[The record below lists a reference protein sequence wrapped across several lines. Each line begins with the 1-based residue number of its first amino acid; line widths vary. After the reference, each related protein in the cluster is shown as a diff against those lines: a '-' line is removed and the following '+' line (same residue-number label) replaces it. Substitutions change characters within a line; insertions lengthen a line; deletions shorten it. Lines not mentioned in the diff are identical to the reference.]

1 MSKYIILLV
10 LAVALSLTIMQSRST
25 PSPAAVAE
33 SPSATSPATTAP
45 TPPRQPL
52 KAQPEPQGTPQLPT
66 SFKGTQVDGQFR
78 LDEAGNLLIG
88 AELRHL
94 FDYFLAAAGEEP
106 LKNSIERL
114 RRYIVAELPEPAQSQ
129 ASAVLTQ
136 YLNYKRQLLDVE
148 ATYSRITDISALR
161 QRLSAVQAL
170 RARVLEPA
178 VHQAFFAL
186 DEAYDRFSLER
197 LAIQADSALDSEAK
211 GRAIDQLRAGLPGDL
226 QELLVPQLQ
235 SELREQTVALQ
246 AQGANAQQ
254 IRQLRQLRQQLVGSE
269 AATRLEALDRQ
280 REQWQQRVA
289 VYRQERQRIEA
300 TRGLD
305 DVERRS
311 AIERL
316 EAEQFDEG
324 ERLRLVA
331 AFQQQEVAER

>member
-1 MSKYIILLV
+1 MRISDWSSDVCSSNL
-10 LAVALSLTIMQSRST
+10 
-25 PSPAAVAE
+25 PA
-33 SPSATSPATTAP
+33 PASP
-45 TPPRQPL
+45 TPPRKPL
-52 KAQPEPQGTPQLPT
+52 KTQPAPQGSPQLPT

-114 RRYIVAELPEPAQSQ
+114 RRYIAAELPQPAQSQ

-136 YLNYKRQLLDVE
+136 YLNYKRQLLDLE
-148 ATYSRITDISALR
+148 ATYSRTTDISALR

-197 LAIQADSALDSEAK
+197 LAIQADSALASDAK
-211 GRAIDQLRAGLPGDL
+211 VRAIAQLRAALPGDL

-235 SELREQTVALQ
+235 SQLREPTVALK
-246 AQGANAQQ
+246 ADATNA
-254 IRQLRQLRQQLVGSE
+254 
-269 AATRLEALDRQ
+269 
-280 REQWQQRVA
+280 
-289 VYRQERQRIEA
+289 
-300 TRGLD
+300 
-305 DVERRS
+305 
-311 AIERL
+311 
-316 EAEQFDEG
+316 
-324 ERLRLVA
+324 
-331 AFQQQEVAER
+331 

>member
-33 SPSATSPATTAP
+33 LPSLAPPATAVP
-45 TPPRQPL
+45 AQPRQPQ
-52 KAQPEPQGTPQLPT
+52 KPQPAPQGRPQLPT

-78 LDEAGNLLIG
+78 LDQGGNLIIG

-114 RRYIVAELPEPAQSQ
+114 RRYIATELPEPARSQ
-129 ASAVLTQ
+129 ASAVLNQ
-136 YLNYKRQLLDVE
+136 YLNYKRQLLDFE
-148 ATYSRITDISALR
+148 ETYARSTDLSALR

-197 LAIQADSALDSEAK
+197 LAIQADSALDSDAK
-211 GRAIDQLRAGLPGDL
+211 GRAIDRLRAGLPGDL

-235 SELREQTVALQ
+235 SELREQSAVLQ
-246 AQGANAQQ
+246 AQGADAQ
-254 IRQLRQLRQQLVGSE
+254 QLRQLRQQLVGSE
-269 AATRLEALDRQ
+269 AANRLEALDRQ
-280 REQWQQRVA
+280 REQWQQRVSA
-289 VYRQERQRIEA
+289 YRRERQRIET

-305 DVERRS
+305 AVERRS

-331 AFQQQEVAER
+331 AFQQQEVEER

>member
-10 LAVALSLTIMQSRST
+10 LVVALSLTIMQSRST
-25 PSPAAVAE
+25 PSPAIVAE
-33 SPSATSPATTAP
+33 SPSATSPATAAP
-45 TPPRQPL
+45 TPSRQLL
-52 KAQPEPQGTPQLPT
+52 KAQPATQGSPQLPM

-94 FDYFLAAAGEEP
+94 FDYFLTAAGEEP
-106 LKNSIERL
+106 LTNSIERL
-114 RRYIVAELPEPAQSQ
+114 RRYIVAKLPEPAQSQ

-136 YLNYKRQLLDVE
+136 YLNYKRQLLDLE
-148 ATYSRITDISALR
+148 TTYSQTTDISALR

-197 LAIQADSALDSEAK
+197 LAIQADSALDSDAK
-211 GRAIDQLRAGLPGDL
+211 GRAIDQLRARLPADL

-235 SELREQTVALQ
+235 SELREQTAALQ
-246 AQGANAQQ
+246 AQGADAQQ
-254 IRQLRQLRQQLVGSE
+254 VRQLRQQLVGSE
-269 AATRLEALDRQ
+269 AAARLEALDRQ
-280 REQWQQRVA
+280 REQWQQRVT

-300 TRGLD
+300 ARGLD

>member
-33 SPSATSPATTAP
+33 LPSLAPPATAVP
-45 TPPRQPL
+45 AQPRQPQ
-52 KAQPEPQGTPQLPT
+52 KPRPAPQGRPQLPT

-78 LDEAGNLLIG
+78 LDQGGNLIIG

-114 RRYIVAELPEPAQSQ
+114 RRYIATELPEPARSQ
-129 ASAVLTQ
+129 ASAVLNQ
-136 YLNYKRQLLDVE
+136 YLNYKRQLLDFE
-148 ATYSRITDISALR
+148 ETYARSTDLSALR

-197 LAIQADSALDSEAK
+197 LAIQADSAMDSDAK
-211 GRAIDQLRAGLPGDL
+211 GRAIDRLRAGLPGDL

-235 SELREQTVALQ
+235 SELREQSAALQ
-246 AQGANAQQ
+246 AQGADAQ
-254 IRQLRQLRQQLVGSE
+254 QLRQLRQQLVGSE
-269 AATRLEALDRQ
+269 AANRLEALDRQ
-280 REQWQQRVA
+280 REQWQQRVSA
-289 VYRQERQRIEA
+289 YRRERQRIET

-305 DVERRS
+305 AVERRS

-331 AFQQQEVAER
+331 AFQQQEVEER

>member
-1 MSKYIILLV
+1 
-10 LAVALSLTIMQSRST
+10 
-25 PSPAAVAE
+25 
-33 SPSATSPATTAP
+33 
-45 TPPRQPL
+45 
-52 KAQPEPQGTPQLPT
+52 
-66 SFKGTQVDGQFR
+66 
-78 LDEAGNLLIG
+78 
-88 AELRHL
+88 
-94 FDYFLAAAGEEP
+94 

-114 RRYIVAELPEPAQSQ
+114 RRYIAAELPQPAQSQ

-136 YLNYKRQLLDVE
+136 YLNYKRQLLDLE
-148 ATYSRITDISALR
+148 ATYSRTTDISALR

-197 LAIQADSALDSEAK
+197 LAIQADSALDSDAK

-254 IRQLRQLRQQLVGSE
+254 IRQLRQQLVGSE
-269 AATRLEALDRQ
+269 AAARLEALDLQ
-280 REQWQQRVA
+280 RAQWQQRVA

>member
-1 MSKYIILLV
+1 MSGSILLLP
-10 LAVALSLTIMQSRST
+10 LAIALGLGFFIARPESTVTPVAEAPAS
-25 PSPAAVAE
+25 SPAANLTA
-33 SPSATSPATTAP
+33 ARPAQRTTTGAAP
-45 TPPRQPL
+45 QVMA
-52 KAQPEPQGTPQLPT
+52 KLPA
-66 SFKGTQVDGQFR
+66 SFKGTEVDGQFQ
-78 LDEAGNLLIG
+78 LDAAGNLIIG
-88 AELRHL
+88 PELRQL
-94 FDYFLAAAGEEP
+94 FDYFLSAIGEEP
-106 LKNSIERL
+106 LKQSIERL
-114 RRYIVAELPEPAQSQ
+114 RRHIAAQLPEPAQAQ
-129 ASAVLTQ
+129 ALAVLNQ
-136 YLNYKRQLLDVE
+136 YLNYKRQLLDLE
-148 ATYSRITDISALR
+148 ATYSRTTDISALR

-178 VHQAFFAL
+178 VHQAFFAP

-197 LAIQADSALDSEAK
+197 LAIQADSALDSDAK

-254 IRQLRQLRQQLVGSE
+254 IRQLRQQLVGSE

-311 AIERL
+311 AIEQL

>member
-1 MSKYIILLV
+1 MSKYIILLM

-33 SPSATSPATTAP
+33 LPSATSPATAAP

-52 KAQPEPQGTPQLPT
+52 KTQPAPQGTPQLPT

-78 LDEAGNLLIG
+78 LDEAGHLLIG

-114 RRYIVAELPEPAQSQ
+114 RRYIAAELPQPAQSQ

-136 YLNYKRQLLDVE
+136 YLNYKRQLLDLE
-148 ATYSRITDISALR
+148 AAYSRTTDISALR

-197 LAIQADSALDSEAK
+197 LAIQADSALDSDAK

-246 AQGANAQQ
+246 AANAQQ
-254 IRQLRQLRQQLVGSE
+254 IRQLRQQLVGSE
-269 AATRLEALDRQ
+269 AAARLEALDLQ
-280 REQWQQRVA
+280 RAQWQQRVA

-311 AIERL
+311 AIEQL

>member
-33 SPSATSPATTAP
+33 LPSATSPATAAP
-45 TPPRQPL
+45 IPPQKPL
-52 KAQPEPQGTPQLPT
+52 KTQPEPQGTPQLPT

-136 YLNYKRQLLDVE
+136 YLNYKRQLLDLE
-148 ATYSRITDISALR
+148 ATYSRTTDISALR

-197 LAIQADSALDSEAK
+197 LAIQADSALDSDAK
-211 GRAIDQLRAGLPGDL
+211 GRAIDQLRAGLPG
-226 QELLVPQLQ
+226 
-235 SELREQTVALQ
+235 
-246 AQGANAQQ
+246 
-254 IRQLRQLRQQLVGSE
+254 
-269 AATRLEALDRQ
+269 
-280 REQWQQRVA
+280 
-289 VYRQERQRIEA
+289 
-300 TRGLD
+300 
-305 DVERRS
+305 
-311 AIERL
+311 
-316 EAEQFDEG
+316 
-324 ERLRLVA
+324 
-331 AFQQQEVAER
+331 